1 MRVFVLVAGVLC
13 AFCTVNHVAAT
24 SDTVTKARVAA
35 DNAFASGDMKM
46 AISLLSKLIEL
57 EPTNERN
64 FYKRF
69 RAYLS
74 ERKYSHALSDL
85 SSSLNVNP
93 KYKQGMLQR
102 GKLLMMLG
110 QCAEASEDF
119 QHLVEYVTILDFIVY
134 LLRCFCLF
142 IDRDTISLE
151 IRLYPKDTV
160 GIEQL
165 DKSKKCVSYINEA
178 ERAHSRGDY
187 QSAYDSLTLVLEGSA
202 ISSVPLLL
210 ERAQLSVSLQNAYDA
225 ISDLSS
231 VLKLDPSNL
240 VALQMRGEVLYSLGD
255 KQSLEAAQLH
265 YRQGLHSDPEHK
277 GIKALYRRL
286 KKVLK
291 YVNRAEDAM
300 QREAHGEAYI
310 RNTAMNKEFYLQLCT
325 IELRLKHFAK
335 ARDACEKV
343 VSFDSGNAQAFAKLS
358 EAQIGLELYDDAV
371 RSAKRALELDDS
383 SQEFKEKL
391 AQAEAALKQSK
402 TKNYYKILGV
412 SRRSDAK
419 EIKKAYRKQALEWH
433 PDKHTD
439 KDETEREE
447 VQKRFHDIAEAYE
460 IMSNEEMRAMYD
472 RGKDVTGNPQQQQHN
487 PFSNAHT
494 FQQGGRT
501 FHFNFG
507 DNCGDYMGGAGWN
520 SDDKTETERQ
530 KKPIKSWT
538 TVRF

>member
-110 QCAEASEDF
+110 QC
-119 QHLVEYVTILDFIVY
+119 ILLY
-134 LLRCFCLF
+134 WK
-142 IDRDTISLE
+142 

-439 KDETEREE
+439 KHETEREE

-460 IMSNEEMRAMYD
+460 IMSNEETRAMYD

>member
-1 MRVFVLVAGVLC
+1 M
-13 AFCTVNHVAAT
+13 
-24 SDTVTKARVAA
+24 D
-35 DNAFASGDMKM
+35 
-46 AISLLSKLIEL
+46 
-57 EPTNERN
+57 
-64 FYKRF
+64 
-69 RAYLS
+69 
-74 ERKYSHALSDL
+74 
-85 SSSLNVNP
+85 
-93 KYKQGMLQR
+93 Q
-102 GKLLMMLG
+102 
-110 QCAEASEDF
+110 
-119 QHLVEYVTILDFIVY
+119 
-134 LLRCFCLF
+134 
-142 IDRDTISLE
+142 
-151 IRLYPKDTV
+151 IRLYPKDAV
-160 GIEQL
+160 GTEQL
-165 DKSKKCVSYINEA
+165 DKSKECVSYLDEA
-178 ERAHSRGDY
+178 EQAHSRGDY
-187 QSAYDSLTLVLEGSA
+187 QSAYNSLTRVLEGSA
-202 ISSVPLLL
+202 ISSVALLL

-300 QREAHGEAYI
+300 QRGAHREAVDEWHAAVEVHPEHF
-310 RNTAMNKEFYLQLCT
+310 AMNKGFYLQLCT
-325 IELRLKHFAK
+325 SELHLKHFAK

-343 VSFDSGNAQAFAKLS
+343 VSFDNGNAQAFAKLS
-358 EAQIGLELYDDAV
+358 EAQIGLELYEDAV
-371 RSAKRALELDDS
+371 RSANRAVELDDS
-383 SQEFKEKL
+383 SQEFKEQV

-439 KDETEREE
+439 KEETEREE

-460 IMSNEEMRAMYD
+460 ILSNEETRAMYD
-472 RGKDVTGNPQQQQHN
+472 RGEDVTGNSQQQQQQHN
-487 PFSNAHT
+487 PFSNAHS

-507 DNCGDYMGGAGWN
+507 G
-520 SDDKTETERQ
+520 
-530 KKPIKSWT
+530 
-538 TVRF
+538 

>member
-165 DKSKKCVSYINEA
+165 DKSRECVSYINEA

-187 QSAYDSLTLVLEGSA
+187 QSAYDSLTHVLEGSA

-300 QREAHGEAYI
+300 QRGAHGEAVKEWQSALEVHPEHS
-310 RNTAMNKEFYLQLCT
+310 AMNKEFYLQLCT
-325 IELRLKHFAK
+325 SELRLKHFAK

-343 VSFDSGNAQAFAKLS
+343 VSFDNGNAQAFAKLS
-358 EAQIGLELYDDAV
+358 EAQIGLELYEDAV

-383 SQEFKEKL
+383 SQGFKEKV

-402 TKNYYKILGV
+402 IKNYYKILGV

-460 IMSNEEMRAMYD
+460 ILSNEKTRAMYD
-472 RGKDVTGNPQQQQHN
+472 RGEDVTGNPQQQQQHN

-507 DNCGDYMGGAGWN
+507 G
-520 SDDKTETERQ
+520 
-530 KKPIKSWT
+530 
-538 TVRF
+538 

>member
-35 DNAFASGDMKM
+35 DNAFASGEMET

-57 EPTNERN
+57 EPKNERN

-85 SSSLNVNP
+85 SSSLDVNP

-110 QCAEASEDF
+110 QCAEASQDF
-119 QHLVEYVTILDFIVY
+119 QNLVE
-134 LLRCFCLF
+134 
-142 IDRDTISLE
+142 
-151 IRLYPKDTV
+151 LYPKDTV
-160 GIEQL
+160 AIEQL
-165 DKSKKCVSYINEA
+165 NRSKECVSYIDEA

-187 QSAYDSLTLVLEGSA
+187 QSAYNSLTQVLEGSA

-231 VLKLDPSNL
+231 ILKLDPSNL

-265 YRQGLHSDPEHK
+265 YRQGLHSDPENK

-286 KKVLK
+286 KKILK

-300 QREAHGEAYI
+300 QRGAHGEAVDEWQSAVEVHPEHA
-310 RNTAMNKEFYLQLCT
+310 AMNKEFYLQLCT
-325 IELRLKHFAK
+325 SELHLKHFAK

-343 VSFDSGNAQAFAKLS
+343 VSFDNGNAQAFAKLS
-358 EAQIGLELYDDAV
+358 EAQIGFELYEDAV

-383 SQEFKEKL
+383 SQEFKEKVV
-391 AQAEAALKQSK
+391 QAEAALKQSK

-460 IMSNEEMRAMYD
+460 ILSNEETRAI
-472 RGKDVTGNPQQQQHN
+472 
-487 PFSNAHT
+487 NAHT

-501 FHFNFG
+501 FRFTFG
-507 DNCGDYMGGAGWN
+507 G
-520 SDDKTETERQ
+520 
-530 KKPIKSWT
+530 
-538 TVRF
+538 

>member
-1 MRVFVLVAGVLC
+1 MLREVGVEPKLRMQLRVEKQAAIAHIAGEASSLKAKHVNVLVKFLC
-13 AFCTVNHVAAT
+13 DYLRRGIIVA
-24 SDTVTKARVAA
+24 S
-35 DNAFASGDMKM
+35 
-46 AISLLSKLIEL
+46 
-57 EPTNERN
+57 
-64 FYKRF
+64 
-69 RAYLS
+69 
-74 ERKYSHALSDL
+74 
-85 SSSLNVNP
+85 
-93 KYKQGMLQR
+93 
-102 GKLLMMLG
+102 
-110 QCAEASEDF
+110 
-119 QHLVEYVTILDFIVY
+119 YV
-134 LLRCFCLF
+134 
-142 IDRDTISLE
+142 
-151 IRLYPKDTV
+151 RLYPKDTV
-160 GIEQL
+160 SIEQL
-165 DKSKKCVSYINEA
+165 DKSKECASYINEA
-178 ERAHSRGDY
+178 ERAHSRDDY

-210 ERAQLSVSLQNAYDA
+210 ERAQLSVSLQNAYDG

-300 QREAHGEAYI
+300 QREAHGEA
-310 RNTAMNKEFYLQLCT
+310 LCT

-343 VSFDSGNAQAFAKLS
+343 VSFDSGNAQAFAKLI

-439 KDETEREE
+439 KHETEREE

-472 RGKDVTGNPQQQQHN
+472 RGEDVTGNPQQQQHN
-487 PFSNAHT
+487 LFSNSHT

-507 DNCGDYMGGAGWN
+507 G
-520 SDDKTETERQ
+520 
-530 KKPIKSWT
+530 
-538 TVRF
+538 

>member
-119 QHLVEYVTILDFIVY
+119 QHLVE
-134 LLRCFCLF
+134 
-142 IDRDTISLE
+142 
-151 IRLYPKDTV
+151 LYPKDTV

-165 DKSKKCVSYINEA
+165 DKSRECVSYITEA

-187 QSAYDSLTLVLEGSA
+187 QSAYDSLTHVLEGSA

-300 QREAHGEAYI
+300 QRGAHGESVKEWQSALEVHPEHS
-310 RNTAMNKEFYLQLCT
+310 AMNKEFYLQLCT
-325 IELRLKHFAK
+325 SELRLKHFAK

-343 VSFDSGNAQAFAKLS
+343 VSFDNGNAQAFAKLS
-358 EAQIGLELYDDAV
+358 EAQIGLELYEDAV

-383 SQEFKEKL
+383 SQGFKEKV

-402 TKNYYKILGV
+402 IKNYYKILGV

-460 IMSNEEMRAMYD
+460 ILSNEKTRAMYD
-472 RGKDVTGNPQQQQHN
+472 RGEDVTGNPQQQQQHN

-507 DNCGDYMGGAGWN
+507 G
-520 SDDKTETERQ
+520 
-530 KKPIKSWT
+530 
-538 TVRF
+538 

>member
-93 KYKQGMLQR
+93 KP
-102 GKLLMMLG
+102 
-110 QCAEASEDF
+110 
-119 QHLVEYVTILDFIVY
+119 
-134 LLRCFCLF
+134 LRIFN
-142 IDRDTISLE
+142 ISLNC
-151 IRLYPKDTV
+151 IQRIQWALSSWT
-160 GIEQL
+160 
-165 DKSKKCVSYINEA
+165 
-178 ERAHSRGDY
+178 RAKNVFLTLTK
-187 QSAYDSLTLVLEGSA
+187 QSALIVA
-202 ISSVPLLL
+202 
-210 ERAQLSVSLQNAYDA
+210 NAYDA

-300 QREAHGEAYI
+300 QREAHGEAV
-310 RNTAMNKEFYLQLCT
+310 KEWQSAL
-325 IELRLKHFAK
+325 E

-439 KDETEREE
+439 KHETEREE

-460 IMSNEEMRAMYD
+460 IMSNEETRAMYD

-507 DNCGDYMGGAGWN
+507 G
-520 SDDKTETERQ
+520 
-530 KKPIKSWT
+530 
-538 TVRF
+538 